1 MLVSSGTGPLL
12 TLLLHHSLV
21 VGIAVGAVAVA
32 VSLLSLN
39 VVIIHEVDG
48 HFSLGSPLPALALL
62 LLLLHQV
69 LLSLPGLL
77 AGLGL
82 GVDDIFINKGI
93 IELGGVHSM
102 VIGEEVVNGV
112 ASIGLVLF
120 TDINFLKFSTG
131 HFLGGSHALESRFH
145 IFVVVQLGSSKNS

>member
-93 IELGGVHSM
+93 IELGGVHSW
-102 VIGEEVVNGV
+102 
-112 ASIGLVLF
+112 
-120 TDINFLKFSTG
+120 
-131 HFLGGSHALESRFH
+131 
-145 IFVVVQLGSSKNS
+145 SSARKS